1 MFKSD
6 HEKKSLA
13 EKVTDMTE
21 KLKEKKIAVKELEEK
36 IQKLREENLEYRFI
50 STRNEQS
57 SKDIK
62 ENEGALMLQIE
73 QLKIKLQATESELAD
88 VRKKLEYSKEKLAAT
103 TAEFSASKEL
113 NQSILKTVDSMNQE
127 KEKLE

>member
-1 MFKSD
+1 
-6 HEKKSLA
+6 
-13 EKVTDMTE
+13 MTE